1 MATVADGM
9 VHTAGGQQVGHVVQ
23 VTGSTSDAAF
33 EEGHRPEIYNALRID
48 SDYKGVPL
56 RLTGEVQQ
64 QLGGNRVRCVALGST
79 DGLVRGMKVVDTG
92 KPVQVPVGKETLGR
106 VFNLLGEPIDGRG
119 PVHAEEYRPIHHEP
133 PPFTELSS
141 KTELFETGI
150 KVIDLLTPLVR
161 GGKAGLFGGAGL
173 GKTVILT
180 ELIARI
186 ASQHGGYSVF
196 AGVGERTREGNDLW
210 LEMQE
215 TQIGTTGRA
224 VLTQTAMVFGQ
235 MNEPPGARLRVA
247 LSALT
252 MCEWFR
258 DSTGA
263 DTLLFVD
270 NIFRFSQAGSEVSA
284 LLGRM
289 PSAVGY
295 QPTLGTELGALQER
309 ITSTNRGAITSVQA
323 VYVPADDPT
332 DPAPATAFQHLDA
345 FIYLERRISEKGIY
359 PAIDP
364 LASNSR
370 ILDPQYVGEEHYA
383 VARRV
388 QQILQRYR
396 ELQDIIA
403 ILGVEELSEED
414 KQVVSR
420 ARRIERFLSQPFLV
434 AEAFTNRPGKV
445 TSLADTIRSFKELCD
460 GKWDHLPESAFLY
473 VGAIEEAAEQAKKM
487 AGEP

>member
-1 MATVADGM
+1 MITATADGQK
-9 VHTAGGQQVGHVVQ
+9 TGHIVQ
-23 VTGSTSDAAF
+23 VIGSTFDAEF
-33 EEGHRPEIYNALRID
+33 EEGHLPEIYNALNVD
-48 SDYKGVPL
+48 VEHKGV
-56 RLTGEVQQ
+56 RLDLVGEVQQ
-64 QLGGNRVRCVALGST
+64 HLGGNRVRCVALGST
-79 DGLVRGMKVVDTG
+79 DGLVRGMAAVDTG
-92 KPVQVPVGKETLGR
+92 YPVTVPVGKETLGR
-106 VFNLLGEPIDGRG
+106 VFNLLGQPIDGRG
-119 PVHAEEYRPIHHEP
+119 PVHASEHRPIHRDP
-133 PPFTELSS
+133 PPFTELSP

-215 TQIGTTGRA
+215 TKIGNTGRE
-224 VLTQTAMVFGQ
+224 VLSQTAMVFGQ

-258 DSTGA
+258 DATGA
-263 DTLLFVD
+263 DTLLFID

-295 QPTLGTELGALQER
+295 QPTLATEMGALQDR
-309 ITSTNRGAITSVQA
+309 ITSTKKGAITSVQA
-323 VYVPADDPT
+323 IYVPADDPT
-332 DPAPATAFQHLDA
+332 DPAPANAFQHLDA

-359 PAIDP
+359 PAVDP
-364 LASNSR
+364 LASYSN
-370 ILDPQYVGEEHYA
+370 ILDANVVGEEHFQ

-414 KQVVSR
+414 KQVVNR
-420 ARRIERFLSQPFLV
+420 ARRIEKFLSQPFIV
-434 AEAFTNRPGKV
+434 AEAFTGKKGKV
-445 TSLADTIRSFKELCD
+445 TPIKDTVRSFKELCE
-460 GKWDHLPESAFLY
+460 GKWDHLPEAAFMY
-473 VGAIEEAAEQAKKM
+473 VGGIEEAEAQAKKL
-487 AGEP
+487 AGEEK

>member
-1 MATVADGM
+1 MPATGKV
-9 VHTAGGQQVGHVVQ
+9 TQVI
-23 VTGSTSDAAF
+23 GSTFDAEF
-33 EEGHRPEIYNALRID
+33 PEDSLPEIYNALKID
-48 SDYKGVPL
+48 ATRDGATI

-64 QLGGNRVRCVALGST
+64 HLGGGRIRAVALGST
-79 DGLVRGMKVVDTG
+79 DGLRRGMECADTG
-92 KPVQVPVGKETLGR
+92 SPVTVPVGKETLGR
-106 VFNLLGEPIDGRG
+106 VFNLLGDPIDNRG
-119 PVHAEEYRPIHHEP
+119 PISGEGGAAIQRRPIHREP
-133 PPFTELSS
+133 PPFVDLTPKAEV
-141 KTELFETGI
+141 FETGI
-150 KVIDLLTPLVR
+150 KVIDLLTPFLR

-173 GKTVILT
+173 GKTVVIQ

-186 ASQHGGYSVF
+186 AQQHGGYSVF
-196 AGVGERTREGNDLW
+196 AGVGERTREGTDLW

-215 TQIGTTGRA
+215 AEIGKTGKH
-224 VLTQTAMVFGQ
+224 VIDQTVMVFGQ

-252 MCEWFR
+252 MAEYFR
-258 DSTGA
+258 DETGA
-263 DTLLFVD
+263 DTLLFID
-270 NIFRFSQAGSEVSA
+270 NIFRFTQAGSEVSA

-295 QPTLGTELGALQER
+295 QPTLATEMGQLQER
-309 ITSTNRGAITSVQA
+309 ITSTKAGAITSVQA

-332 DPAPATAFQHLDA
+332 DPAPANAFTHLDA
-345 FIYLERRISEKGIY
+345 YIYLERSIVEKGIY

-370 ILDPQYVGEEHYA
+370 LLDPQYIGEEHYA

-414 KQVVSR
+414 KQVVAR
-420 ARRIERFLSQPFLV
+420 ARRIERFLSQPFIV
-434 AEAFTNRPGKV
+434 AEAFTNRAGKV
-445 TSLADTIRSFKELCD
+445 TSLADSIRSFKELCD
-460 GKWDHLPESAFLY
+460 GKWDHLPESAFMY
-473 VGAIEEAAEQAKKM
+473 VGAIEEAAERAKQM
-487 AGEP
+487 AA

>member
-1 MATVADGM
+1 MVA
-9 VHTAGGQQVGHVVQ
+9 VNGQVTGKVVQ
-23 VTGSTSDAAF
+23 VIGSTFDVEF
-33 EEGHRPEIYNALRID
+33 PEGHLPEIYNAVRID
-48 SDYKGVPL
+48 ETYKGL
-56 RLTGEVQQ
+56 DLKLTGEVQQ
-64 QLGGNRVRCVALGST
+64 HLGGNRVRCVALGST
-79 DGLVRGMKVVDTG
+79 DGLYRGVKAVDTG
-92 KPVQVPVGKETLGR
+92 APVSVPVGKETLGR

-119 PVHAEEYRPIHHEP
+119 PVPTQERRPIHAQP
-133 PPFTELSS
+133 PAFADLSA

-173 GKTVILT
+173 GKTVILQ

-215 TQIGTTGRA
+215 TKIGATDRS

-295 QPTLGTELGALQER
+295 QPTLATEMGELQER
-309 ITSTNRGAITSVQA
+309 ITSTTRGAITSVQA

-332 DPAPATAFQHLDA
+332 DPAPANAFQHLDA
-345 FIYLERRISEKGIY
+345 FIYLERKISEKGIY

-370 ILDPQYVGEEHYA
+370 ILDPQYIGEEHYA

-403 ILGVEELSEED
+403 ILGIEELNEED
-414 KQVVSR
+414 KAVVNR
-420 ARRIERFLSQPFLV
+420 ARRIEKFLSQPFIV
-434 AEAFTNRPGKV
+434 AQSFTGKEGKIC
-445 TSLADTIRSFKELCD
+445 SMAETIRSFKELCD
-460 GKWDHLPESAFLY
+460 GKHDHLPENAFMY
-473 VGAIEEAAEQAKKM
+473 VGGIDEAVEQAKKM
-487 AGEP
+487 TA